1 MDEFIHESNLINVS
15 AATAK
20 EKRKKSGH
28 YRLYLAMAAAAFLCP
43 VCFAIFFAVKKDPV
57 GIWAYSITSLI
68 AAGVMTAIYIV
79 FIPRYREC
87 RFMIKNFRASG
98 GELKKTSF
106 IDAFCVGAV
115 NVLFTVMVAF
125 LACFIPTLITKCQG
139 KTFGNSVKYAFDC
152 LGAFWGMET
161 GENDFFSFIIGMGL
175 MALIFALILLI
186 VKFVAKLLK

>member
-1 MDEFIHESNLINVS
+1 
-15 AATAK
+15 
-20 EKRKKSGH
+20 
-28 YRLYLAMAAAAFLCP
+28 
-43 VCFAIFFAVKKDPV
+43 
-57 GIWAYSITSLI
+57 
-68 AAGVMTAIYIV
+68 
-79 FIPRYREC
+79 
-87 RFMIKNFRASG
+87 MIKNFRASG

-161 GENDFFSFIIGMGL
+161 GESDFFSFIIGMGL